1 MENEKSSGS
10 PLLSTEKVSRVFK
23 SGHEKIH
30 ALSDVSVNIYPG
42 EITLFVGR
50 SGSGKTTL
58 LNILSAMDKP
68 DSGNILFEGEE
79 ISSLSET
86 KKDLLRRKK
95 MGFVFQS
102 IALIP
107 LMSAYEN
114 VDFALRISGY
124 DKAGRD
130 ERINECLKTVGL
142 INRAKH
148 RPAELSG
155 GEQQR
160 VAIARAI
167 SHRPNVLFADE
178 PTAELDT
185 HLGLQV
191 VKTFRKMIK
200 GNAVA
205 IVMSSH
211 DANMMALADHI
222 YKLEDGR
229 VTQEQ
234 RNVVQDGEADDTV

>member
-1 MENEKSSGS
+1 MKAKSLKTN
-10 PLLSTEKVSRVFK
+10 PLLYTENISRSFK
-23 SGHEKIH
+23 SGHEKIY
-30 ALSDVSVNIYPG
+30 ALSDVSIQANAG
-42 EITLFVGR
+42 EITLLVGR

-58 LNILSAMDKP
+58 LNILSSMDKP
-68 DSGNILFEGEE
+68 DSGEVIFEDNE
-79 ISSLSET
+79 ISRLSDT
-86 KKDLLRRKK
+86 KKDLLRRHK

-102 IALIP
+102 VALIP

-114 VDFALRISGY
+114 IDFALRISGY
-124 DKAGRD
+124 DPKKRD
-130 ERINECLKTVGL
+130 ARIMECLKIVGL
-142 INRAKH
+142 ANRAKH
-148 RPAELSG
+148 RSGELSG

-167 SHRPNVLFADE
+167 AHGPKVLFADE

-200 GNAVA
+200 ENDVA

-211 DANMMALADHI
+211 DSNMMALADHI
-222 YKLEDGR
+222 YKLKDGKI
-229 VTQEQ
+229 VDEVK
-234 RNVVQDGEADDTV
+234 NIIKDGK

>member
-1 MENEKSSGS
+1 MEQNINNTA
-10 PLLSTEKVSRVFK
+10 PLLYTDNITRIFK

-30 ALSDVSVNIYPG
+30 ALDGVSINARAG
-42 EITLFVGR
+42 ELTLLVGR

-58 LNILSAMDKP
+58 LNILSAMDTP
-68 DSGNILFEGEE
+68 DSGKVMFEAEE
-79 ISSLSET
+79 ISAYSDT
-86 KKDLLRRKK
+86 KRDLLRRGR

-102 IALIP
+102 VALIP

-114 VDFALRISGY
+114 VDFALRISGF
-124 DKAGRD
+124 DPKERD
-130 ERINECLKTVGL
+130 ARINECLKTVGL
-142 INRAKH
+142 LSRAKH

-167 SHRPNVLFADE
+167 AHRPKVLFADE

-191 VKTFRKMIK
+191 VKVFRKMIK
-200 GNAVA
+200 ENDVAV
-205 IVMSSH
+205 VMTSH
-211 DANMMALADHI
+211 DENMMALADHI
-222 YKLEDGR
+222 YRLEDGR
-229 VTQEQ
+229 ILEEKT
-234 RNVVQDGEADDTV
+234 NNIDDGDKI

>member
-1 MENEKSSGS
+1 MQALEKSKT
-10 PLLSTEKVSRVFK
+10 PIIYTQNIERIFK

-30 ALSDVSVNIYPG
+30 ALNDVTVEVHPG
-42 EITLFVGR
+42 EITLLVGR

-58 LNILSAMDKP
+58 LNILSSMDKP
-68 DSGNILFEGEE
+68 DAGKVFFQEQE
-79 ISSLSET
+79 ITAFSDRQ
-86 KKDLLRRKK
+86 KDLLRRKE
-95 MGFVFQS
+95 MGFIFQS
-102 IALIP
+102 VALIS

-114 VDFALRISGY
+114 IDFALRISGY
-124 DKAGRD
+124 DPKERD
-130 ERINECLKTVGL
+130 ARIKECLKTVGL
-142 INRAKH
+142 LNREKH

-167 SHRPNVLFADE
+167 AHSPKVLFADE

-191 VKTFRKMIK
+191 VKTFRRMVKEH
-200 GNAVA
+200 AVS

-222 YKLEDGR
+222 YMLEDGR
-229 VTQEQ
+229 IKEEV
-234 RNVVQDGEADDTV
+234 RNKIADGEQDDTV

>member
-1 MENEKSSGS
+1 MENQSKSAN
-10 PLLSTEKVSRVFK
+10 PLLYTEKISRVFK

-30 ALSDVSVNIYPG
+30 ALDDVSVNVYPG
-42 EITLFVGR
+42 EITLLVGR

-58 LNILSAMDKP
+58 LNILSSMDKP
-68 DSGNILFEGEE
+68 NSGSVFFEGSE
-79 ISSLSET
+79 ISSLSDT
-86 KKDLLRRKK
+86 NKDLLRRKK

-102 IALIP
+102 IALIS

-124 DKAGRD
+124 DKEGRH

-167 SHRPNVLFADE
+167 AHRPNVLFADE

-200 GNAVA
+200 ENDVA

-211 DANMMALADHI
+211 DANMMALSDHI

-229 VTQEQ
+229 ITEEK
-234 RNVVQDGEADDTV
+234 RNIIQDGEADDTM

>member
-1 MENEKSSGS
+1 MQALEKSKS
-10 PLLSTEKVSRVFK
+10 PIIYTENVGRVFK

-30 ALSDVSVNIYPG
+30 ALSDVSVAIHPG
-42 EITLFVGR
+42 EITLLVGR

-58 LNILSAMDKP
+58 LNILSSMDRP
-68 DSGNILFEGEE
+68 DAGKVFFEQEE
-79 ISSLSET
+79 ITALSDT
-86 KKDLLRRKK
+86 QKDLLRRKK

-102 IALIP
+102 VALIS

-114 VDFALRISGY
+114 IDFSLRIAGY
-124 DKAGRD
+124 DPKKRD
-130 ERINECLKTVGL
+130 ARIKECLKTVGL
-142 INRAKH
+142 INREKH

-167 SHRPNVLFADE
+167 AHSPKVLFADE

-191 VKTFRKMIK
+191 VKTFRQM
-200 GNAVA
+200 VVEHDVS

-222 YKLEDGR
+222 YMLEDGR
-229 VTQEQ
+229 IKEEV
-234 RNVVQDGEADDTV
+234 RNQIADGGQDDTV